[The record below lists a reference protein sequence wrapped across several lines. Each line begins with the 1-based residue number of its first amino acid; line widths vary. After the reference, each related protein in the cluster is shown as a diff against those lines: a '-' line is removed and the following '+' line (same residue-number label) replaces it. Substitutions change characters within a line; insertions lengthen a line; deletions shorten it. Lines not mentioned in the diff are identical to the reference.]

1 MYTRALVISDV
12 FQLFVSRSLFHSDAV
27 EEDIDQAAHMRVTL
41 LNSHG
46 EALSGTLLGL
56 HEHFIGLLCLYV
68 VAIALVLYLIRVSS
82 CCTPQPA
89 MLLTSSHPLGG
100 NPELGYKAGV
110 TSLNGSDS
118 KFSFICPNTFC
129 RHYCIDCG
137 TDCHSAPGPVRTSA
151 ATRIDGQTKRLQL
164 LALLIFTQLLSFSF
178 VHLELSRFSNT
189 TEVTFLNHPVAGA
202 DGPYGHVA
210 ELCSLISHYALLALL
225 IVVSLSTIHGTDSHT
240 SCCDTVSHVHG
251 FGCPVPSIST
261 FRCIALASP
270 HRLNSILLFTQCFL
284 STPFISL
291 FNHQSKIIWY
301 LMREGVYW
309 QATYAPPEIWPYE
322 EKHAFWA
329 GWGLPN
335 NNYLTADPTNPST
348 SSIGEGGVSRSSW
361 FWILWDLFSIYSP
374 VSVLLFFARSLLGLF
389 LATSLLRASRVGRV
403 VRFRDMQSRFS
414 MVGFT
419 WFLSYPFV
427 GLCAFLLAEHIR
439 YKLTVVGI
447 TLIQTG
453 CLVFLL
459 AFLSRQTLYWD
470 ISSLSASLPPLK
482 GSLSSGY

>member
-1 MYTRALVISDV
+1 MMIWYTIYLVLLITRVQCLSFAVNLSSKIARTYRGQLLTLFTFIDGRNSSLTFHLTKAMSNPGYLYLFSLGVQRPKLGVYGYDCLNFYKRSLTNVSLSKTSGSIHLGSFTGFFPAALVFAD
-12 FQLFVSRSLFHSDAV
+12 QDTCRNAV

-100 NPELGYKAGV
+100 NPELGYKAGI

-137 TDCHSAPGPVRTSA
+137 TDCHSAPGPVRPSA

-178 VHLELSRFSNT
+178 VHLELSRYQDYT
-189 TEVTFLNHPVAGA
+189 PVCFLYDYPF
-202 DGPYGHVA
+202 
-210 ELCSLISHYALLALL
+210 LKRSALY
-225 IVVSLSTIHGTDSHT
+225 HT
-240 SCCDTVSHVHG
+240 
-251 FGCPVPSIST
+251 
-261 FRCIALASP
+261 
-270 HRLNSILLFTQCFL
+270 NTQCFL
-284 STPFISL
+284 STPSISL

-335 NNYLTADPTNPST
+335 NNYLTADPANPSAP
-348 SSIGEGGVSRSSW
+348 SIGEGGVSRSSW

-414 MVGFT
+414 M
-419 WFLSYPFV
+419 PD
-427 GLCAFLLAEHIR
+427 GL
-439 YKLTVVGI
+439 
-447 TLIQTG
+447 
-453 CLVFLL
+453 
-459 AFLSRQTLYWD
+459 
-470 ISSLSASLPPLK
+470 
-482 GSLSSGY
+482 